1 MKKIFSILILLQI
14 LISCQ
19 KEKVDSIV
27 INANAYTVNN
37 TFDTAE
43 AFAIKEGKFVAV
55 GSTKEIQDKYD
66 SDNIIDA
73 KNQTIVPGLIDAHCH
88 FLRFGTG
95 LQTAD
100 LNGTKSYYEILE
112 RLVAFQKE
120 KNAAFIKGR
129 GWDQNDW

>member
-1 MKKIFSILILLQI
+1 MKKIFSILILLLI

-37 TFDTAE
+37 SFDKAE

-55 GSTKEIQDKYD
+55 GSTKEIQDKFD

-95 LQTAD
+95 L
-100 LNGTKSYYEILE
+100 
-112 RLVAFQKE
+112 
-120 KNAAFIKGR
+120 
-129 GWDQNDW
+129 

>member
-43 AFAIKEGKFVAV
+43 AFAIK
-55 GSTKEIQDKYD
+55 
-66 SDNIIDA
+66 
-73 KNQTIVPGLIDAHCH
+73 
-88 FLRFGTG
+88 
-95 LQTAD
+95 
-100 LNGTKSYYEILE
+100 
-112 RLVAFQKE
+112 
-120 KNAAFIKGR
+120 
-129 GWDQNDW
+129 